1 MTGNQVW
8 LDVAIDLYKK
18 GIAQPVLWLGDDRHY
33 KKAQEAFGDSVVRM
47 LYFVHRPYRLNE
59 VFYGG
64 ENIGFFSSEN
74 YLRAKDKC
82 LRMMDRL
89 DLYGV
94 FSRQDREVYF
104 NKLIIWT
111 LKKLE
116 DERPDAL
123 IVAEMPHSH
132 AQYLIYEICLY
143 LGIRIA
149 KFNIWTP
156 APLLYLHDLTDDQR
170 IEANFKIEEGLG
182 TTIEKALA
190 DYVSGISKLNEK
202 SERYEPGYMKRQR
215 LKSQWSNKA
224 KELITKGVPAELKV
238 IKHQIGMIL
247 RGEYNPINPYHVGI
261 LGRAKIKYFRKKN
274 LFNCYQKM
282 VDKCD
287 YSKKYV
293 YFPLHFEPERTTNP
307 DGGRFH
313 DQSVA
318 LASLRKLLPNDVE
331 IFVKEHPSQ
340 FYFSDK
346 GSRGRSPLFY
356 NLIKNIRG
364 VRLISINEDS
374 IKLVKH
380 AQFSATITGTVAMEA
395 AIMGKKSLTFGD
407 TWYEGC
413 PNIMSW
419 NDALTY
425 ESIIGS
431 HVEDSQ
437 SILGFLYSKM
447 KLHCVPGRQNVSS
460 ETTYARFINENF
472 SRVEIQGVSHL
483 LQEFFKRV

>member
-8 LDVAIDLYKK
+8 LDVAIDLYNK
-18 GIAQPVLWLGDDRHY
+18 GIAKPVLWLGDDQHY
-33 KKAQEAFGDSVVRM
+33 DKAKEAFGDNVVRM

-59 VFYGG
+59 ISYSG

-89 DLYGV
+89 DLYGI

-104 NKLIIWT
+104 NKLVIWT
-111 LKKLE
+111 LKKLV

-143 LGIRIA
+143 LGVRIA

-156 APLLYLHDLTDDQR
+156 VPLLYLHDLTDDYR
-170 IEANFKIEEGLG
+170 IEAKFKVEESLG
-182 TTIEKALA
+182 ATIEQALA
-190 DYVSGISKLNEK
+190 DYVLGISKLTDK
-202 SERYEPGYMKRQR
+202 SDRYEPGYMKRQR
-215 LKSQWSNKA
+215 LKSQRWYKI
-224 KELITKGVPAELKV
+224 KDLLIKSLPSQFKV
-238 IKHQIGMIL
+238 VKHQLGMTL
-247 RGEYNPINPYHVGI
+247 RGEYNPINPYHLGI
-261 LGRAKIKYFRKKN
+261 LGRAKIRFFRKNN
-274 LFNCYQKM
+274 LFNCYKKM
-282 VDKCD
+282 VDECD
-287 YSKKYV
+287 FSKKYV

-313 DQSVA
+313 DQSIA
-318 LASLRKLLPNDVE
+318 LATLRKLLPDDVE

-364 VRLISINEDS
+364 VRLISIHEDS
-374 IKLVKH
+374 IKLIKY
-380 AQFSATITGTVAMEA
+380 AQLSATITGTVAMEA
-395 AIMGKKSLTFGD
+395 AIMGKKCLTFGD
-407 TWYEGC
+407 TWYKDC
-413 PNIMSW
+413 PN
-419 NDALTY
+419 T
-425 ESIIGS
+425 IGWSDELSYQDILDS
-431 HVEDSQ
+431 HVGDSQ
-437 SILGFLYSKM
+437 SILDFLYSKM
-447 KLHCVPGRQNVSS
+447 RLHCVPGRQNVSS

-472 SRVEIQGVSHL
+472 SRVEHQGVSHL